1 MAYEP
6 FIPCSTNVVLVILEG
21 GGRLYFLHYFSF
33 LYLGDVFNKTVNPL
47 VFVVYEMID
56 SQH

>member
-6 FIPCSTNVVLVILEG
+6 FIPCSTNVVLVILVG
-21 GGRLYFLHYFSF
+21 VSILHYFSF